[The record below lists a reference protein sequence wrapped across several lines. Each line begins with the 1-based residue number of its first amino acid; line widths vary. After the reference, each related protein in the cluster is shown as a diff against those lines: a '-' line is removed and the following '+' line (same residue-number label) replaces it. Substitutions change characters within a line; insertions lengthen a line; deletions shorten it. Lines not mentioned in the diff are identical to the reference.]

1 MQQPP
6 LEVADLVR
14 AAGQGFL
21 VRSGKW
27 LRGQHVKVLSAIARC
42 RTAALGG
49 HRLKCD
55 DCGHSPPIV
64 YNSCLDRHCPKC
76 QAGTRKRWL
85 EARRKELLPV
95 RYPHVVFTLPR
106 ILSQL
111 ALQNKKVL
119 YSLLLRTSAQT
130 LLEVARDPRR
140 LGAKIGFFSILHSW
154 NQRLQEHA
162 HIHSVVPAGG
172 LSLDQGRWID
182 APSKNFF
189 LPKKVLEVFRGKF
202 VDGLRKAF
210 AKGELRFYGR
220 FAPLTRERDFKAFV
234 RTLYRNKWVVELR
247 PPFGGPGKALEY
259 LSRYTHRV
267 AISNQRL
274 VSFEQNQVAFRWRD
288 SAHGNQQR
296 LMTLELDEFLRRFL
310 LHVLPSGF
318 VRIRY
323 YGFLTNS
330 KRGQLLPL
338 CRQLIARVNP
348 SCTISL
354 PGAEPVRNSLACP
367 RCGGRLL
374 IVERFTAAQL
384 RTRAPPALALPR
396 APSPCAWARFYRRL
410 GSVQAPPGRP
420 NPTFALQV
428 SARNRSSSA
437 FSVRQSLFGLVLPPF
452 VRRIQSA

>member
-1 MQQPP
+1 MQHPP

-55 DCGHSPPIV
+55 DCDHSPPIV

-85 EARRKELLPV
+85 EARRSELLPV
-95 RYPHVVFTLPR
+95 RYLHVVFTLPR
-106 ILSQL
+106 LLSQL

-119 YSLLLRTSAQT
+119 YSLLLRTSADT
-130 LLEVARDPRR
+130 LLEVARDSRH
-140 LGAKIGFFSILHSW
+140 LGAEIGFFSILHTW
-154 NQRLQEHA
+154 NQRLQEHG
-162 HIHSVVPAGG
+162 HVHSVVPAGG
-172 LSLDQGRWID
+172 LSLDHGRWID

-189 LPKKVLEVFRGKF
+189 LPTDVLAEVFRGKF
-202 VDGLRKAF
+202 IDGLKKAF
-210 AKGELRFYGR
+210 AKGELCFHGR
-220 FAPLTRERDFKAFV
+220 FGTLSRERDFKAFV
-234 RTLYRNKWVVELR
+234 RTLYRNKWVVDLR

-274 VSFEQNQVAFRWRD
+274 VSFEQGQVTFRWRD

-296 LMTLELDEFLRRFL
+296 LMTLDLYEFLRRFL

-318 VRIRY
+318 HRIRY
-323 YGFLTNS
+323 YGLMTNS
-330 KRGQLLPL
+330 KRGELLPL

-348 SCTISL
+348 SRTISL
-354 PGAEPVRNSLACP
+354 PGSEPSRGGLACP

-384 RTRAPPALALPR
+384 RTRAPPALA
-396 APSPCAWARFYRRL
+396 AA
-410 GSVQAPPGRP
+410 
-420 NPTFALQV
+420 
-428 SARNRSSSA
+428 
-437 FSVRQSLFGLVLPPF
+437 
-452 VRRIQSA
+452 